1 MAEIKKVRR
10 VGEQAS
16 RLAGRAS
23 PRVKKVATSAAHH
36 TARAARHGARKS
48 AQAARVVHR
57 QVVVRPHNYA
67 LGKWAWYARWHNWRW
82 HRVTQVGTLL
92 TYLVVMGTVVFN
104 AFNLPS
110 SALSTWTQSNW
121 NGGAGTNTTS
131 QYESLS
137 NVDATNANQLTLSK
151 TSNAFTNDTFDS
163 NLTGWNGYN
172 KVYDS
177 TQSYSASGSA
187 KITAGGIS
195 SSPLYSAQTT
205 TGVSGQI
212 NLATG
217 DINGDGI
224 EDLFLPTNS
233 NNTGTEARLY
243 YGQGDGNYSAATV
256 ITTPLTGPY
265 DAVIGDFTGDGW
277 NDVMMSYSVT
287 SGGTQKLSL
296 YPNNGS
302 GSLTTSTEIS
312 ISGSPT
318 SGNRTCNI
326 EKGYIDNNSS
336 LDLVAICY
344 TTSNAFVFINNGSGT
359 FTQNQSALGVAAT
372 SNQKF
377 TLTDIGGDGRLDLVM
392 ASQTTCSLYVY
403 PNNNTS
409 FDAGVVYT
417 IGLCGTTNA
426 LKYGIA
432 GGDLN
437 GDGRGDIVLP
447 RRTGAGGTAVSDVYY
462 LSVFMGNASNTF
474 TSQTDYLTTSQ
485 TSATNAN
492 AAMADITGDG
502 YNDVVISLPT
512 NTAVGYYK
520 NNGDGTLA
528 TKVDFTTS
536 ASPADIVITDT
547 NGDNKPDVSTVMT
560 GVSPGIAT
568 LINRTPGDALTQAVN
583 VGNTSTYH
591 LEAYAYTS
599 GAAVTSADAE
609 LWYNGAAVSTT
620 FTATAKAGWYKLTG
634 TLTGANAKR
643 NFGIMAK
650 QGKTVYVDN
659 FNLYKY
665 SSSGYV
671 RSAIFDPGFGGDWG
685 SITYSTTNSSGVSV
699 KVRTSNSS
707 SMSGA
712 TAFSGCTAISSGS
725 DISSNGCVTDG
736 QRYIQ
741 YEVTLTPVSDDTPV
755 FSSFALNYSAYDV
768 LPPDTNASNIL
779 MYKANGGSLVSSNG
793 WTNGS
798 SPYFT
803 WTAGADNAGGTGL
816 LGYCVYLGTDNTA
829 DPVTTKG
836 LLGTTPVSNAACPFI
851 VSTNN
856 LDLAT
861 AGLLGTALSSSN
873 SAYYIS
879 VKAVDTIG
887 NVYTG
892 SSEQFHFRFDNTAP
906 SNPAYLSAPSQ
917 FLNTKTATI
926 TWPSSG
932 DGVAADANAGL
943 AGLQYKINTSPWYG
957 DDHTGAGDI
966 NDLLANDGS
975 YSTIPTPDFD
985 NINDGINT
993 FYMRTWDNA
1002 GNVSTSYVTA
1012 ALKVNTNNSPSEPQN
1027 VTATP
1032 STNTTNSFAF
1042 SWAAPAS
1049 YVGSASGLTY
1059 CYTIN
1064 VVPSSLNCSFT
1075 AGGVTSLDADAYAT
1089 QPGSNIFY
1097 VVAKDESGNINY
1109 SSYATDTFTA
1119 NTPAPG
1125 MPASVDIADVSIK
1138 ASSNWRLALTWE
1150 EPSDTGAGIS
1160 SYKILR
1166 STDNNTFTQVGTS
1179 SNTSYVDGGLTQQ
1192 EYFYQI
1198 KACDSANQ
1206 CSAVSATVSD
1216 TPTGKFTTPA
1226 TLVSEAVV
1234 SDITTK
1240 RATISWS
1247 TDRASDSKIQI
1258 GTTSGSYSPSE
1269 VGNSSQVTGHT
1280 IELDNLAAGTTYYFR
1295 ARWTD
1300 EDGNTGTSQ
1309 EYSFTTAPAPEL
1321 KEVSILSVGLSTAT
1335 VQFTVKDSAK
1345 VAVQYGKTDAFGGV
1359 KTINTSMTEST
1370 YEVELVG
1377 LDDGAKYLYRMIMT
1391 DSENGSYQSTIF
1403 SFNTPARPKISNLR
1417 FQPMTGEPT
1426 STQQVTWE
1434 TNIPTTSSVDY
1445 GVVGTAGTT
1454 SQSAEMKTTH
1464 EIIIRGLQD
1473 NSEYFLLAAGRDI
1486 NGNLAT
1492 SDRQI
1497 FKTALDT
1504 RPPTVSDIVIEPSI
1518 RGTGTEARG
1527 QIVVSWKTDEPSTS
1541 QVAFGE
1547 GSAVTVFN
1555 NRTAEDAQLTTEHLV
1570 IISDLPPSRVYSIMP
1585 VSRDKSSNA
1594 STTKPQ
1600 AAIIGRASDSVLNI
1614 VLSTLRKVF
1623 GL

>member
-10 VGEQAS
+10 VGARAS
-16 RLAGRAS
+16 HMAGRVS
-23 PRVKKVATSAAHH
+23 PHVKKAAHH
-36 TARAARHGARKS
+36 SARVVRHGARKS
-48 AQAARVVHR
+48 VQAARVVHHH
-57 QVVVRPHNYA
+57 VVVRPHSYA

-82 HRVTQVGTLL
+82 HRVTQVGTL
-92 TYLVVMGTVVFN
+92 TAYFAVMGVIVFN

-110 SALSTWTQSNW
+110 SALSTWTQTNW
-121 NGGAGTNTTS
+121 DGGAGTSTS
-131 QYESLS
+131 NQYESLS
-137 NVDATNANQLTLSK
+137 NIDATTANQLTLAK
-151 TSNAFTNDTFDS
+151 GSNAFTNSTFDS
-163 NLTGWNGYN
+163 NVTGWNGYN
-172 KVYDS
+172 RAYDN

-187 KITAGGIS
+187 KITAGSVSTNAFYGHV
-195 SSPLYSAQTT
+195 TT
-205 TGVSGQI
+205 STVANQFKTAS
-212 NLATG
+212 G

-224 EDLFLPTNS
+224 DDIVVTTFVAAS
-233 NNTGTEARLY
+233 NEVRLY
-243 YGQGDGNYSAATV
+243 FGQGDGTYSSAT
-256 ITTPLTGPY
+256 ILTTPTTLPY

-277 NDVMMSYSVT
+277 NDVLVT
-287 SGGTQKLSL
+287 EATASGTNKVA
-296 YPNNGS
+296 YFVNNGS
-302 GSLTTSTEIS
+302 GTLSAPSEIA
-312 ISGSPT
+312 ITGGPIGGT
-318 SGNRTCNI
+318 RGCTVK
-326 EKGYIDNNSS
+326 KGYIDNNGS
-336 LDLVAICY
+336 LDAAFICNQ
-344 TTSNAFVFINNGSGT
+344 SSSAFVFLNNGSGT
-359 FTQNQSALGVAAT
+359 FIQTAYSTGYGLASSQPFA
-372 SNQKF
+372 
-377 TLTDIGGDGRLDLVM
+377 LTDINGDGRPEIIIQN
-392 ASQTTCSLYVY
+392 STGICSMYIL
-403 PNNNTS
+403 PNNGSGLFGSVAT
-409 FDAGVVYT
+409 YT
-417 IGLCGTTNA
+417 IATQCGNGT
-426 LKYGIA
+426 KYGIA
-432 GGDLN
+432 GGDVN
-437 GDGRGDIVLP
+437 NDGYGDIALA
-447 RRTGAGGTAVSDVYY
+447 RRSGTGGTSTSDTYY
-462 LSVFMGNASNTF
+462 VSVFLGNASNSF
-474 TSQTDYLTTSQ
+474 SSQVDYAASSGVSSSTIMAEITDF
-485 TSATNAN
+485 N
-492 AAMADITGDG
+492 GDG
-502 YNDVVISLPT
+502 YKEIIVSFPSNNVL
-512 NTAVGYYK
+512 GYYK
-520 NNGDGTLA
+520 NNGDGTFA
-528 TKVDFTTS
+528 AKVDYAAGTTPG
-536 ASPADIVITDT
+536 ALTLTDT
-547 NGDNKPDVSTVMT
+547 NTDGKSDVVVINVGSNNFSTF
-560 GVSPGIAT
+560 
-568 LINRTPGDALTQAVN
+568 INRTPGDAITQVVN
-583 VGNTSTYH
+583 VGDTNSYH
-591 LEAYAYTS
+591 LEAYVYTT
-599 GAAVTSADAE
+599 GAAVTDADAQ
-609 LWYNGAAVSTT
+609 LYYNGDTISTT
-620 FTATAKAGWYKLTG
+620 YALSSTPGWYKLSG
-634 TLTGANAKR
+634 TLTGANDKR
-643 NFGIMAK
+643 NFGVVAK

-659 FNLYKY
+659 MNLYKY
-665 SSSGYV
+665 SNSGYV
-671 RSAIFDPGFGGDWG
+671 RSAVFDPGFGGDW
-685 SITYSTTNSSGVSV
+685 STMSFSSTNSSGVSV
-699 KVRTSNSS
+699 KVRTADNSG
-707 SMSGA
+707 MSGA

-725 DISSNGCVTDG
+725 DITSNGCVTDG
-736 QRYIQ
+736 DQYIQ
-741 YEVTLTPVSDDTPV
+741 YEVTLTPVSNETPV

-768 LPPDTNASNIL
+768 LPPDTNAADIL
-779 MYKANGGSLVSSNG
+779 MYKANGGSLVSENG

-803 WTAGADNAGGTGL
+803 WTAGSDNAGGTGL

-836 LLGTTPVSNAACPFI
+836 ILGTSPISNAACPFI
-851 VSTNN
+851 VDAAE
-856 LDLAT
+856 LDLST
-861 AGLLGTALSSSN
+861 AGLLGTALSTSN
-873 SAYYIS
+873 TAYYVS
-879 VKAVDTIG
+879 VKAVDAVG

-892 SSEQFHFRFDNTAP
+892 GSEQFHFKFDNTAP

-943 AGLQYKINTSPWYG
+943 AGLQYKINSSPWYG

-966 NDLLANDGS
+966 NDVLANDGS
-975 YSTIPTPDFD
+975 YVTIPTPDFD
-985 NINDGINT
+985 NITDGINT

-1002 GNVSTSYVTA
+1002 GNVTTSYVTA

-1032 STNTTNSFAF
+1032 STNTSNSFAF

-1049 YVGSASGLTY
+1049 FVGSASSLTY

-1064 VVPSSLNCSFT
+1064 VVPSALNCSFT
-1075 AGGVTSLDADAYAT
+1075 AGGVTSLSADAYAT

-1109 SSYATDTFTA
+1109 SSYASDTFTA

-1150 EPSDTGAGIS
+1150 EPSDTGAGIA

-1179 SNTSYVDGGLTQQ
+1179 TNTSYVDGGLTQQ

-1240 RATISWS
+1240 RATITWS

-1309 EYSFTTAPAPEL
+1309 EYSFTTAPAPML

-1417 FQPMTGEPT
+1417 FQPLTGEPT

-1541 QVAFGE
+1541 QVAYGD

-1614 VLSTLRKVF
+1614 VLGTLRKVF